1 MVRLSIL
8 LLLPQDLLKPQG
20 VLLQD
25 RRRRGAFALKF
36 VREMQGICKNGSRLR
51 KSGCEPAFVAP
62 DTNLYRKQTIP
73 DAQGFLF
80 EIHSNYELNA
90 YGCRRKLVYQ

>member
-1 MVRLSIL
+1 MAAGYER
-8 LLLPQDLLKPQG
+8 
-20 VLLQD
+20 
-25 RRRRGAFALKF
+25 AAA
-36 VREMQGICKNGSRLR
+36 SRA
-51 KSGCEPAFVAP
+51 SVAP

-90 YGCRRKLVYQ
+90 YGCRRKLVYQLKRIPS